1 MSAWLE
7 RVRAALA
14 PKGYDVE
21 RELASGGMGT
31 VFLARVTR
39 FATSHDCGPEAT
51 RPIAP
56 GRTARLAGS

>member
-31 VFLARVTR
+31 VCLARDVR
-39 FATSHDCGPEAT
+39 LDGPVAL
-51 RPIAP
+51 AS
-56 GRTARLAGS
+56 GRTVRLASS